1 MLNAVSSSDIL
12 AGINSRN
19 TSTGSAPE
27 TESFAAQ
34 LQRAT
39 ANRDVATSTSDND
52 ETVKQAFD
60 QFVGQTLF
68 GQMLSSMRKT
78 VGEPAYFHGGQAEE
92 MFRGQ
97 LDQILAERMTE
108 ASAGQMS
115 QSLYRQFELSI

>member
-1 MLNAVSSSDIL
+1 MLSSVNNWVSP
-12 AGINSRN
+12 AAMNSTFAS
-19 TSTGSAPE
+19 TSTDQKTDG
-27 TESFAAQ
+27 FAAQ
-34 LQRAT
+34 LERAV
-39 ANRDVATSTSDND
+39 ANRDEAKIASEND
-52 ETVKQAFD
+52 EAVKNAFD

-78 VGEPAYFHGGQAEE
+78 VGKPAYFHGGQAEE